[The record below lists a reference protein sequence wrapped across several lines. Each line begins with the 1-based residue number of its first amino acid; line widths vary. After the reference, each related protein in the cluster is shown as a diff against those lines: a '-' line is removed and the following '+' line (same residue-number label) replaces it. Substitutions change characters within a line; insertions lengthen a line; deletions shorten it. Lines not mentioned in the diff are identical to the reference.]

1 MRRLTSMIL
10 SFLGGIVGAVAFLGA
25 VGANSGPQKAA
36 ESGVLKRISADSV
49 TAHSVNVV
57 DASGNQAI
65 ALSVGQ
71 SGPSIRVFD
80 SDGSQVVLILAGK
93 SGPQVAVSNRENTAE
108 AKLAAGTP
116 GAFVG
121 VESPQ
126 KLHPSVSLNY
136 VSGKVS
142 MTIDDAGG
150 QNRVV
155 LGQTG
160 LVRKSSGVS
169 EDTPVGSASV
179 FDEVGT
185 LVWRVPH

>member
-1 MRRLTSMIL
+1 MRGLTSKIL
-10 SFLGGIVGAVAFLGA
+10 SFLGGIVGAIAFFGI
-25 VGANSGPQKAA
+25 VGAYPGPQKAA
-36 ESGVLKRISADSV
+36 DSEVLKRISADSV
-49 TAHSVNVV
+49 RAHSVTIV
-57 DASGNQAI
+57 DTNGNPAI

-80 SDGSQVVLILAGK
+80 ADGKQVVLILAGK

-121 VESPQ
+121 VESPE
-126 KLHPSVSLNY
+126 KLRPGASLNY
-136 VSGKVS
+136 AGGKVS

-160 LVRKSSGVS
+160 LVHKSSGVT
-169 EDTPVGSASV
+169 EDTPVGSVSV

-185 LVWRVPH
+185 LVWRVPN